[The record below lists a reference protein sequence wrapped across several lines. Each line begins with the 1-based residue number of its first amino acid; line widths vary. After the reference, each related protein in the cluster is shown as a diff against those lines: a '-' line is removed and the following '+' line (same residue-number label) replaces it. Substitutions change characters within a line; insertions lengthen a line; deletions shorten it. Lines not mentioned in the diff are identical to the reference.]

1 MGLKSW
7 IRKILIDEE
16 KPTLP
21 PNQPP
26 VVFQVDETRHNAVMA
41 ILQGRPFFVIYAT
54 PKGIVTYT
62 TGLLPEQIRVALE
75 DMAAKVPEMK
85 DILTNVAI
93 DINTAT
99 NAKQNESR

>member
-1 MGLKSW
+1 M
-7 IRKILIDEE
+7 
-16 KPTLP
+16 LP

-54 PKGIVTYT
+54 PKGTATYT
-62 TGLLPEQIRVALE
+62 TGLMPEQIRVALD

-99 NAKQNESR
+99 NANQHEGR